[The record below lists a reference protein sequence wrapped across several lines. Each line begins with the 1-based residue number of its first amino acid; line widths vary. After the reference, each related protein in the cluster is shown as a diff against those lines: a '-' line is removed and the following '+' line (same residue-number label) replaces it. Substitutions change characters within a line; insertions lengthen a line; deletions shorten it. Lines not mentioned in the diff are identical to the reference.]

1 MIPHG
6 IDGHNPQPIIV
17 LAAASGCG
25 IGADEG
31 QPPCGVGGAR
41 RGESPLVPLKRQ
53 DVPMSKSQKGRD
65 PNVLT
70 FRRLHFFQPSP
81 ECVLR
86 RIGWKAVVC
95 CLGISAAA
103 QQPVPIADP
112 VEQRLL
118 PSGIS
123 QLPVNLNGALAYV
136 FKDADETDA
145 LHFMGEFVLTLGE
158 QEGPKLRSRDAVVWI
173 THRQHEGRPYRRLQL
188 LLWKDAEIYEV
199 GGTVTSGPA
208 LFVSLATFGE
218 ITADIDDV
226 AFQSSSDSRVYQA
239 GDAIRRR
246 AIAKGAL
253 RGADEDV
260 HLRVYDASGL
270 TEHAKPAA
278 QRPMIS
284 VRSTGELTMTASS
297 DGGQLL
303 TITGGVYLSRGVPA
317 TGTYLEIQADSVIV
331 FLPPSAPSPVDPM
344 SRGLRSEPSSAQAEE
359 PRNAIRGLT
368 PGASQGE
375 ADRSGLPRKK
385 GGRDSLDR
393 QLLSTGLGDVE
404 VEAAYLEGDVVMRQ
418 GPNMIRA
425 SRLYYDFLGDRAL
438 ILDAVV
444 RTTLVKRNIPL
455 YMRAA
460 EIRQL
465 SRGQFTANDAILT
478 SSEFH
483 TPHYHVGADR
493 VELVNRTPP
502 DTTGRQGL
510 RAGTFTIRHAT
521 LNLGGH
527 PIVYWPYIRG
537 QLDTSETAI
546 KSVRGGFSDDFG
558 VEFETK
564 WHTFNV
570 LGLETPDGFD
580 STLSLDYFTRRGPA
594 IGLDAQYRRD
604 TYFGF
609 LRSYLL
615 ADDEEDFLGRKRE
628 EQSAKDVRGRFL
640 LRHRQ
645 YLGAD
650 WQVSLEL
657 SYVSDR
663 GFLEEFFESEFDN
676 DKEQETLLYLKK
688 QSENKAF
695 SALIQPRILDFT
707 TQTERMPDLG
717 LFVIGEPIGP
727 PVTGGTWFS
736 ENRLGY
742 VRFRPADQTFREF
755 LRDGR
760 AIGSGSVGRADSRQE
775 IGLPIDVGPVRFV
788 PFVSVRGTAWDD
800 SPTEGGVL
808 RALGTYGVRGT
819 IYLSRVY
826 PDVRSTLFDL
836 DGVRHIIKPD
846 VTAWVS
852 HTNRDSRELFPFDET
867 VERIDEVDG
876 VALGLRQRWQT
887 RRGGGRTRRTVD
899 FLTLDVEVAL
909 FNDAPSDEITN
920 GYTSYSRP
928 ENSIA
933 QNYVNSSVIWRLN
946 DRTALLSELN
956 YDLNDGEV
964 DILNVSLA
972 VERSPRFS
980 YLVGYRLI
988 EESDSELLGIDMNYR
1003 LTEKHTLALRE
1014 LFDLAEGRALD
1025 FTVALIRKFP
1035 HWFGAISFAFDEP
1048 EDDFGISLSVWPEG
1062 LPEATLGSRRF
1073 TRLGTTTHLRND

>member
-1 MIPHG
+1 MWK
-6 IDGHNPQPIIV
+6 
-17 LAAASGCG
+17 
-25 IGADEG
+25 
-31 QPPCGVGGAR
+31 
-41 RGESPLVPLKRQ
+41 SP
-53 DVPMSKSQKGRD
+53 KGRD
-65 PNVLT
+65 RDVLT
-70 FRRLHFFQPSP
+70 FRRLDFLRPSP
-81 ECVLR
+81 ECMFR
-86 RIGWKAVVC
+86 GIGWRAVVC
-95 CLGISAAA
+95 CVCISAAA
-103 QQPVPIADP
+103 QQPAPIADP
-112 VEQRLL
+112 VEHPLL

-123 QLPVNLNGALAYV
+123 HLPVKFNGPLAYV
-136 FKDADETDA
+136 FKDADGTDV
-145 LHFMGEFVLTLGE
+145 LHFTGEFVLTLGE
-158 QEGPKLRSRDAVVWI
+158 RAGLKLRSREAVVWI
-173 THRQHEGRPYRRLQL
+173 THRQHEGRPYRHLQL
-188 LLWKDAEIYEV
+188 LLWKDAEIHEV
-199 GGTVTSGPA
+199 GGTITSGPA

-218 ITADIDDV
+218 ITAEIDDV

-239 GDAIRRR
+239 GDAIRKE
-246 AIAKGAL
+246 ATA
-253 RGADEDV
+253 RGTIRGTDADV

-270 TEHAKPAA
+270 TEHGKPAA

-284 VRSTGELTMTASS
+284 VQSTGELTMTESS

-317 TGTYLEIQADSVIV
+317 TGAYLEIQADSVIV
-331 FLPPSAPSPVDPM
+331 FLPPSVPPSPVDPM
-344 SRGLRSEPSSAQAEE
+344 SRGL
-359 PRNAIRGLT
+359 T
-368 PGASQGE
+368 PGVSQGDAE
-375 ADRSGLPRKK
+375 GTRPSRPK

-465 SRGQFTANDAILT
+465 SRGRFTAADAVLT
-478 SSEFH
+478 TSEFH
-483 TPHYHVGADR
+483 TPHYHVGAER
-493 VELVNRTPP
+493 VELINRTAP
-502 DTTGRQGL
+502 DTTGGQGL
-510 RAGTFTIRHAT
+510 RAGTFSLRHAT

-527 PIVYWPYIRG
+527 PILYWPYIRG

-564 WHTFNV
+564 WHMFNI
-570 LGLETPDGFD
+570 LGLETPEGFD

-594 IGLDAQYRRD
+594 VGLYTQYRRD
-604 TYFGF
+604 RYFGF

-615 ADDEEDFLGRKRE
+615 ADNEEDFLGRERE
-628 EQSAKDVRGRFL
+628 EQSEKDIRGRFL

-645 YLGAD
+645 YLGTD

-657 SYVSDR
+657 SYISDR
-663 GFLEEFFESEFDN
+663 GFLEEFFETEFDN
-676 DKEQETLLYLKK
+676 DKAQETLLYLKK
-688 QSENKAF
+688 QHGNRAF

-707 TQTERMPDLG
+707 TQTERLPDLG
-717 LFVIGEPIGP
+717 LFVIGEPVGRAA
-727 PVTGGTWFS
+727 GATWFS

-742 VRFRPADQTFREF
+742 LRFRPADQTFREF

-760 AIGSGSVGRADSRQE
+760 TVGSGSVGRADSRQE
-775 IGLPIDVGPVRFV
+775 VGLPVDVGPIRFV

-800 SPTEGGVL
+800 SLTEGGVL
-808 RALGTYGVRGT
+808 RAFGTYGVRAAM
-819 IYLSRVY
+819 YLSRVY
-826 PDVRSTLFDL
+826 PDVHSTLFDL

-852 HTNRDSRELFPFDET
+852 HTNRDSRELFPFDDT

-899 FLTLDVEVAL
+899 FFTLDVELAL
-909 FNDAPSDEITN
+909 FNDAPSDTITN

-933 QNYVNSSVIWRLN
+933 RNYLNSSVIWRVN

-972 VERSPRFS
+972 VERSPRLS
-980 YLVGYRLI
+980 YLFGYRLI
-988 EESDSELLGIDMNYR
+988 EESDSELFGIDMNYR

-1035 HWFGAISFAFDEP
+1035 HWFGAISFSFDEP

-1073 TRLGTTTHLRND
+1073 TGLGTTTHLRND